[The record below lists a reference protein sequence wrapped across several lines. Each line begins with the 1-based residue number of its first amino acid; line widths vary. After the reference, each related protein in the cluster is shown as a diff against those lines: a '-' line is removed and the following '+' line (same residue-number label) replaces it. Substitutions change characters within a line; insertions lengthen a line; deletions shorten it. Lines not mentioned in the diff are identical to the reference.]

1 MQFNRGAI
9 AAALIAFA
17 LLATSDTTRA
27 AAPAPAPAARTLAP
41 GEAILKDGLTVVVRR
56 ATLSPTVALQ
66 VWIVCPSSGYGTP
79 KPGLAR
85 LTALSVVGTKVG
97 GVSLRDAVRAAGGE
111 LMVSV
116 FPSST
121 EIAVLAPA
129 GEVDA
134 LADILFRRVLHAQID
149 DAGFRDGRLRLAEQQ
164 VIALSSADV
173 VLRDGIFGQLFS
185 DGPFHV
191 STYGSPNDLR
201 AMALADVQGFTVQA
215 YVPDNEIVV
224 AVGGGLD
231 ETGMAARIGLVAP
244 IPVSATVMPH
254 SAQGTIAS
262 QPIPVG
268 AADDA
273 GVALGWFGP
282 PATDKRSS
290 TAMDFLSDYLTRPD
304 SGAVTMAVKAADP
317 DATFAGQFITLRDT
331 GVFYMTVTG
340 GKLTPAAMVEVMR
353 SAYKPLIDAPMSQ
366 RDFARALD
374 QFRTHT
380 LRDAQTPQQ
389 LADNYGWYFAQGDTA
404 YAPSVTSM
412 ELTGDYY
419 KQVAALTPQAI
430 HDAARAYL
438 GATPVTAT
446 VAPRPQTPV
455 TTSYLP

>member
-1 MQFNRGAI
+1 MRIRYGAM

-17 LLATSDTTRA
+17 LAVSGGAARA
-27 AAPAPAPAARTLAP
+27 AAPAAVRSLAP
-41 GEAILKDGLTVVVRR
+41 GETVLKDGLTLVVRR

-66 VWIVCPSSGYGTP
+66 VWIVCPSSGYSAP
-79 KPGLAR
+79 KPGLGR
-85 LTALSVVGTKVG
+85 LTALAVVAAKIR

-134 LADILFRRVLHAQID
+134 LADMLLRRVLHPQID
-149 DAGFRDGRLRLAEQQ
+149 DAAFRDARLRLAEQQ
-164 VIALSSADV
+164 AIALASADV
-173 VLRDGIFGQLFS
+173 VLRDGIFGHLFS

-201 AMALADVQGFTVQA
+201 SLTLADAQGFTAQA

-231 ETGMAARIGLVAP
+231 ETAMAERIGLIAP
-244 IPVSATVMPH
+244 IPVSATVMPP
-254 SAQGTIAS
+254 STQGSVSS
-262 QPIPVG
+262 QPVPVG
-268 AADDA
+268 AADDS

-282 PATDKRSS
+282 PATDKRNS

-304 SGAVTMAVKAADP
+304 SGAVTLAVKAADP
-317 DATFAGQFITLRDT
+317 DATFAGQFITLRNA
-331 GVFYMTVTG
+331 GVFYMTATG
-340 GKLTPAAMVEVMR
+340 GKLSPSAMVDVMR
-353 SAYKPLIDAPMSQ
+353 AALKPLIDAPMSQ
-366 RDFARALD
+366 RDFARALET
-374 QFRTHT
+374 FRTHT

-419 KQVAALTPQAI
+419 RQVAALTPQAV
-430 HDAARAYL
+430 HDAARTYL

-455 TTSYLP
+455 TTSYLR